1 MKTLTIL
8 ILLITFS
15 LTGFGQM
22 VIRDEANIYQEERM
36 VYKQWDKNKFKPEF
50 KWYNPGSYYAYALTW
65 LLMPDYK
72 NGPDLRPLR
81 AGGEQTQRLAL
92 AAAMQ
97 VTSNYYKKE
106 ADTLRNTAITELAN
120 YSGAVSGLDPLYN
133 LYYKKELAP
142 LDNIEANAF
151 KNVSANVINYMGESG
166 AYNWYLTEMNSLKE
180 RFDNARKVDLDRGQ
194 RILLYH
200 RILLEYR
207 KISGNWKY
215 KLSSAQ
221 MMLAYQEKMKN
232 KNTKGSTYFNGTTS
246 KTDDEIM
253 KDILNKRKALTP

>member
-1 MKTLTIL
+1 MKTI
-8 ILLITFS
+8 ILLFL
-15 LTGFGQM
+15 LTVFGLTCFAQKK
-22 VIRDEANIYQEERM
+22 IKDEAIIYQEERM
-36 VYKQWDKNKFKPEF
+36 VYKQWDKDKFKPEF
-50 KWYNPGSYYAYALTW
+50 KWYNPGSYAAYALTW

-81 AGGEQTQRLAL
+81 AGGEQSQRLAL

-97 VTSNYYKKE
+97 VSSNYYKKE

-120 YSGAVSGLDPLYN
+120 YSGAVSSVDPLYL
-133 LYYKKELAP
+133 LYYKKELSP

-151 KNVSANVINYMGESG
+151 KNVPANVTTYMAESG

-180 RFDNARKVDLDRGQ
+180 RFENAKRVDIDRGQ

-207 KISGNWKY
+207 KISENWKY

-232 KNTKGSTYFNGTTS
+232 KNTKGSTYFNGTNTKS
-246 KTDDEIM
+246 EDEIM
-253 KDILNKRKALTP
+253 KEIMSKRKTLTP